1 MNTNTMW
8 VEKNGFHRKIRTW
21 SYAVILTQK
30 GGSDVKTVVLHG
42 QTSMGQAKRTALED
56 NPGYRFKM
64 IVPLTERD
72 FEK

>member
-1 MNTNTMW
+1 MKTMW
-8 VEKNGFHRKIRTW
+8 VEKNGFHKKTCTW
-21 SYAVILTQK
+21 SYVVILTQK
-30 GGSDVKTVVLHG
+30 GGSDVKAVVLHG

-56 NPGYRFKM
+56 NTGYRFKA